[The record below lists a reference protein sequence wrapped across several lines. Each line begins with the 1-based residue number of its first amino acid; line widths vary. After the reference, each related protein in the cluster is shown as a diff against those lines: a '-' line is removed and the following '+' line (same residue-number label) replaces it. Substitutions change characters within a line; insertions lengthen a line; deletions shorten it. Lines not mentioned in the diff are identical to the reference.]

1 MKRPVNE
8 RKLSSQQKKAILIA
22 IQMSGN
28 MTGATKKIEKIKK
41 GLSKDKKV
49 AGALR
54 LSNESINEA
63 PKELALR
70 TIIRNEI
77 QTMMGESTKEYEKSL
92 KKIASDKKLNI
103 ISKKD
108 KATLLKIAK
117 LLRNER

>member
-70 TIIRNEI
+70 KIIRNEI